1 MRLSELLVCISL
13 LMISVG
19 VISGALIQGNKGI
32 LKTEINSRNVIAEI
46 DADLFLRSKIE
57 ELEIPYWKSL
67 EEKIEV
73 INQALQKE
81 AIENGF
87 EVLAVSFDYEREKNA
102 ELLNIEWKMN
112 GRVYVTRQYIRQ
124 RVFDE

>member
-46 DADLFLRSKIE
+46 DTDLFLRSKIE